1 MLLLAMKVL
10 RNKYALT
17 EGGIH
22 ALIWA
27 MLLFLPYMVS
37 TAANEYKVGP
47 IPGLFFTIS
56 GFIHMAIFYSNAF
69 FFYPRL
75 MNRKYWWL
83 YLPVAM
89 LLLFI
94 SFQLKYHIL
103 AFWFPD
109 VLKDMTAYKFIF
121 GPSVGIFFISVIYRR
136 RVNKIRFEKEQ
147 EKKRTEQL
155 STELK
160 FLRSQISPHFLF
172 NVLTNLVSLA
182 RKKSERLESSLIMLS
197 DLMRY
202 MLYDTQGKKVAVI
215 KEIEYLKS
223 FIALQQLRFGSE
235 VAVNAVMNTEEETEC
250 YTIEPML
257 LIPFV
262 ENAFKHGVNYLSH
275 PQIDI
280 ELSVKDGQLIF
291 DVKNRFDEENV
302 TEKDENSGIGLS
314 NVRTRLDM
322 LYRDKYT
329 LLIRNENGVFHITLT
344 LVLT

>member
-1 MLLLAMKVL
+1 MKVL

-27 MLLFLPYMVS
+27 ILLLLPYMVS
-37 TAANEYKVGP
+37 TGANDYKVGP

-56 GFIHMAIFYSNAF
+56 GLIHMAIFYSNAF

-75 MNRKYWWL
+75 WNRKYWWL
-83 YLPVAM
+83 YLPGAL
-89 LLLFI
+89 LLLFV

-109 VLKDMTAYKFIF
+109 VLKDMTSYKFIF
-121 GPSVGIFFISVIYRR
+121 GPSVGIFFISIVYRR
-136 RVNKIRFEKEQ
+136 IADKLRFEKEQ
-147 EKKRTEQL
+147 EQRRTEQL

-172 NVLTNLVSLA
+172 NVLTNLVALA
-182 RKKSERLESSLIMLS
+182 RKKSDQLESSLIMLS

-202 MLYDTQGKKVAVI
+202 MLYDTQGRKVSVI

-223 FIALQQLRFGSE
+223 YIALQKLRFGSE
-235 VAVNAVMNTEEETEC
+235 VAVNTEMDTEAETEY

-262 ENAFKHGVNYLSH
+262 ENAFKHGVNYLSQ

-280 ELSVKDGQLIF
+280 RLSVKEGQLTF
-291 DVKNRFDEENV
+291 DVKNRFDDENV
-302 TEKDENSGIGLS
+302 TGKDENSGIGLS

-322 LYRDKYT
+322 LYRHKHT
-329 LLIRNENGVFHITLT
+329 LLIRDENGIFHITLT

>member
-1 MLLLAMKVL
+1 MRIL
-10 RNKYALT
+10 RTKYALT
-17 EGGIH
+17 EAGIH

-27 MLLFLPYMVS
+27 MLLLLPYLVA
-37 TAANEYKVGP
+37 TAANNYKLGP

-69 FFYPRL
+69 YFYPRL

-83 YLPVAM
+83 YIPVAM
-89 LLLFI
+89 LLLFL

-103 AFWFPD
+103 ASWFPD
-109 VLKDMTAYKFIF
+109 VLKDVTAYKFIF
-121 GPSVGIFFISVIYRR
+121 GPSVGIFFISIIYRR
-136 RVNKIRFEKEQ
+136 VGDRIRFEKEQ
-147 EKKRTEQL
+147 ERRRTEQL

-182 RKKSERLESSLIMLS
+182 RKKSDRLESSLIMLS

-202 MLYDTQGKKVAVI
+202 MLYDTQGKKVAVS
-215 KEIEYLKS
+215 KEVAYLKS
-223 FIALQQLRFGSE
+223 YIALQELRFGSE
-235 VAVNAVMNTEEETEC
+235 VMVNVVMDTAAETASS
-250 YTIEPML
+250 TIEPML

-280 ELSVKDGQLIF
+280 QLSLKKEQLTF
-291 DVKNRFDEENV
+291 DVKNRFDEENS

-322 LYRDKYT
+322 LYKDKYT
-329 LLIRNENGVFHITLT
+329 LLIRNGSGVFHITLT

>member
-1 MLLLAMKVL
+1 MPLVKYLLKWLLLLLLAMKAL

-27 MLLFLPYMVS
+27 MLLFLPYLVS
-37 TAANEYKVGP
+37 TPANDYKLGP
-47 IPGLFFTIS
+47 IPGVFFTIS
-56 GFIHMAIFYSNAF
+56 GFIHIAIFYSNAF
-69 FFYPRL
+69 FLYPRL
-75 MNRKYWWL
+75 WNRRYWWL
-83 YLPVAM
+83 YIPAAL

-136 RVNKIRFEKEQ
+136 VADKIRFEKEQ
-147 EKKRTEQL
+147 EKRRTEQL

-182 RKKSERLESSLIMLS
+182 RKKSDQLESSLIMLS

-202 MLYDTQGKKVAVI
+202 MLYDTQGKKVSVI
-215 KEIEYLKS
+215 KEIAYLKS
-223 FIALQQLRFGSE
+223 
-235 VAVNAVMNTEEETEC
+235 
-250 YTIEPML
+250 Y
-257 LIPFV
+257 PFRG
-262 ENAFKHGVNYLSH
+262 KC
-275 PQIDI
+275 I
-280 ELSVKDGQLIF
+280 
-291 DVKNRFDEENV
+291 
-302 TEKDENSGIGLS
+302 
-314 NVRTRLDM
+314 
-322 LYRDKYT
+322 
-329 LLIRNENGVFHITLT
+329 
-344 LVLT
+344 